1 MHLNISHP
9 ILIRPL
15 QSITRTTAGIFTL
28 LILLTTACSKKEPA
42 GPSTSN
48 MGPQMPETSD
58 NTIPAAPT
66 TEKIKFKKPGGTTAF
81 SLKFKIDGLKL
92 VDGNEQEIARINFT
106 ENGKYKAKDSAD
118 KVLAYVTGNAPKFQI
133 KDATQKETLFT
144 LQKQEDG
151 DWKLEGSEEK
161 LICKIGKRDYGWK
174 IEDGAEK
181 QLGKVKTEDGR
192 ISIRDQN
199 DEELFYTND
208 PLPSMTAVPFALPQL
223 SQPQAA
229 ALSAALS
236 KSTQ

>member
-9 ILIRPL
+9 IIIRPL
-15 QSITRTTAGIFTL
+15 QSITRNTAGIFTF

-48 MGPQMPETSD
+48 VGPQMPETTD
-58 NTIPAAPT
+58 NTILAAPT

-92 VDGNEQEIARINFT
+92 VDANEQEIARINFT
-106 ENGKYKAKDSAD
+106 DTGKYKAKDSAD
-118 KVLAYVTGNAPKFQI
+118 KVLAYVTGNSPKFQI

-151 DWKLEGSEEK
+151 DWKLEGSEEE
-161 LICKIGKRDYGWK
+161 LLCKIGQRDYGWK
-174 IEDGAEK
+174 IEDGTEK

-208 PLPSMTAVPFALPQL
+208 PLSSMTAVPFALPQL
-223 SQPQAA
+223 SQAQAA